1 MWVREL
7 RPAPKELSVLLAPVV
22 CSSPSAKCS
31 ISDPLPI
38 LHKHYQSGDFI
49 IGGIMSQIYI
59 TFSDVI
65 EFTKCPSK
73 ELFGDIEYM
82 IQIYQHILALVF
94 AVEEINENPQIL
106 PNITL
111 GFNIYNSL
119 FIQRWAYHASMEL
132 LSTRNKFIPNYK
144 CDGRDNPVAVIG
156 GTNCKVSLHMAPVL
170 STYKMPQLIYGSSPM
185 MNTNIDNV
193 FFHRMLPKNIHQ
205 YEGILELLLHFRWT
219 WIGLISE
226 SDNDGDRWVQDIVP
240 MFAKKGVCFD
250 FIERFPALI
259 FDKDILETVEMAFE
273 MLGVVIRSTANTV
286 IVNGEIHTMT
296 FLRMLPQAL
305 ESEGL
310 SMKTKGK
317 LCIMTAQMD
326 FTSYPFQRNSGIDFI
341 HGSISF
347 AIHSKEIF
355 GFQKFLQV
363 RNPNTE
369 REDGF
374 IRVFWE
380 TAFECFFPNS
390 DMDVTSGNICTG
402 EEKLESLP
410 GSVFEMSMT
419 GHSYSVYNALY
430 AVAHA
435 LHAVLSSKCKHLSMA
450 NGKICDLHKPMS
462 WQLHHFLRII
472 SFNNSAGEVVSFD
485 QNGEIIGGFDIIN
498 WVTFPN
504 QSFQRV
510 KVGKMDPRAPQ
521 EEVFTISKDAIKW
534 HSRYN
539 QVQPLSQCNDN
550 CQPGYSKT
558 KMDGK
563 PFCCYGCLQCPE
575 GKFSNHV
582 DMDDCSQC
590 PEDHY
595 PNSEQDLC
603 LPKTI
608 TFLAYEE
615 PLGTTMAMFAL
626 CFAFVTALVLYI
638 FIKNQDTPL
647 VKANNRNLTYTLLV
661 SLILS
666 FLCALLF
673 IGQPDVLPCRL
684 RQTAFGVIFTLAVSC
699 ILAKTTI
706 VVLAFMAT
714 VPGSIMRKW
723 AGNKLSSSIVLF
735 CALIQA
741 TLCTVWLATSPPFP
755 NLDTHSMSK
764 VIVLECNEG
773 SVIMFYCVLGFLGFL
788 AIVSFTLAFLARKL
802 PDSFNEAKFIT
813 FSMLVFCSVWL
824 SFVPT
829 YLSTRGKY
837 MVAVEI
843 FSILAS
849 SAGLLLSIF
858 SPKCY
863 IIVLRPE
870 LNNRDH
876 LQRRKK

>member
-1 MWVREL
+1 MAPVAVQAAVRHTV
-7 RPAPKELSVLLAPVV
+7 SVLLAPVV

-59 TFSDVI
+59 IFSNLI

-73 ELFGDIEYM
+73 ELFGDIVFM

-94 AVEEINENPQIL
+94 AVKEINENPQIL

-119 FIQRWAYHASMEL
+119 FFQRWAYHASMEL

-170 STYKMPQLIYGSSPM
+170 FTYKMPQLIYGSSPM
-185 MNTNIDNV
+185 MNTNIQDD
-193 FFHRMLPKNIHQ
+193 FFHRMLPNNIHQ
-205 YEGILELLLHFRWT
+205 YEGILELLLHFGWT

-226 SDNDGDRWVQDIVP
+226 IDDDGDRLIQDIVP

-250 FIERFPALI
+250 FIERYPTLKFE
-259 FDKDILETVEMAFE
+259 KDILDTVELAFE
-273 MLGVVIRSTANTV
+273 LLGIVIRSTANAV
-286 IVNGEIHTMT
+286 IVNGGIHTMIL
-296 FLRMLPQAL
+296 LRMLLQDL
-305 ESEGL
+305 ESEGVP
-310 SMKTKGK
+310 TKMEGK
-317 LCIMTAQMD
+317 VCIMTAQMD
-326 FTSYPFQRNSGIDFI
+326 FTSLPFQRNSGIDFI

-347 AIHSKEIF
+347 AIHSKEVF
-355 GFQKFLQV
+355 GFQKFLQL

-380 TAFECFFPNS
+380 TAFECSFPNS
-390 DMDVTSGNICTG
+390 EVDVMAGNICTG

-410 GSVFEMSMT
+410 TSVFEMTMT
-419 GHSYSVYNALY
+419 GHSYSVYNAVY

-435 LHAVLSSKCKHLSMA
+435 LHAVLSPKCKHRALA
-450 NGKICDLHKPMS
+450 NGKRCDLQKLMS
-462 WQLHHFLRII
+462 WQLHHFLRAT
-472 SFNNSAGEVVSFD
+472 SFNNSAGELVSFD
-485 QNGEIIGGFDIIN
+485 QNGELIGGFDIIN

-521 EEVFTISKDAIKW
+521 EEVFTVSEDVIIWNSG
-534 HSRYN
+534 YT
-539 QVQPLSQCNDN
+539 QVRPLSQCNDN

-558 KMDGK
+558 MIEGK
-563 PFCCYGCLQCPE
+563 PFCCYNCLQCPE
-575 GKFSNHV
+575 GKFSKHV

-590 PEDHY
+590 PDDHY
-595 PNSEQDLC
+595 PNSQKDLC
-603 LPKTI
+603 LPRMI
-608 TFLAYEE
+608 TFLSYEE
-615 PLGTTMAMFAL
+615 PLGTTSAILAL
-626 CFAFVTALVLYI
+626 CFAFITALMLGI
-638 FIKNQDTPL
+638 FIKYQDTPL

-661 SLILS
+661 SLLLS

-673 IGQPDVLPCRL
+673 IGDPIELTCCL

-714 VPGSIMRKW
+714 MPGSIMRKW
-723 AGNKLSSSIVLF
+723 AGNKLSFSIVLF
-735 CALIQA
+735 CSLIQA

-755 NLDTHSMSK
+755 NLDMHSMSK

-788 AIVSFTLAFLARKL
+788 AIVSFVLAFLARKL

-849 SAGLLLSIF
+849 SAGLLLCIF

-870 LNNRDH
+870 LNNRDQ
-876 LQRRKK
+876 LQRRK